1 MKPEPQ
7 AFLNVERSV
16 CGKRWIDRLDLAAGR
31 MAGAIA
37 QQTDLSEILARI
49 IAARGV
55 AVEDAQTFIA
65 PTIRAL
71 MPDPSTLAG
80 MDALAQRLA
89 RAIIDNEPIGL
100 FGDYDVDGASAVA
113 RLAPMFWSSTTTW
126 RPIRFPMPTR
136 WSIPTGV
143 TTFPGSVTCAPPA

>member
-16 CGKRWIDRLDLAAGR
+16 CGKRWIDRLDIAASG

-37 QQTDLSEILARI
+37 QQTELPEILARI
-49 IAARGV
+49 VAARGV

-65 PTIRAL
+65 PTIRDL

-80 MDALAQRLA
+80 MDGLAQRLA
-89 RAIIDNEPIGL
+89 DALTPPVRCSTPRWWPT
-100 FGDYDVDGASAVA
+100 VRCVSSW
-113 RLAPMFWSSTTTW
+113 RLAVWTPRGRYPPSTLTPLAT
-126 RPIRFPMPTR
+126 P
-136 WSIPTGV
+136 
-143 TTFPGSVTCAPPA
+143 

>member
-16 CGKRWIDRLDLAAGR
+16 CGKRWIDRLDLAASR

-55 AVEDAQTFIA
+55 AVEDAQTFVA
-65 PTIRAL
+65 PTIREL
-71 MPDPSTLAG
+71 MPDPSTLASVSSSS
-80 MDALAQRLA
+80 ATS
-89 RAIIDNEPIGL
+89 
-100 FGDYDVDGASAVA
+100 ASSL
-113 RLAPMFWSSTTTW
+113 R
-126 RPIRFPMPTR
+126 
-136 WSIPTGV
+136 
-143 TTFPGSVTCAPPA
+143 